1 MIKDNGIGISK
12 DFLAHI
18 FDPFEREKNTTFSGV
33 YGTGLGLTI
42 AKNIAEMMGGNIE
55 VKSTVGKGSIFTIT
69 LRLRIQ
75 NEPFSDSAEFD
86 DFSFPLLD
94 LKLLLVEDNEIN
106 MEIETEIL
114 QGLGF
119 FVDTAPDGNVAVK
132 MVEESQP
139 GDYDIVLMDI
149 QMPEMNGR
157 QATAAIRRL
166 DNPELANIPIIALS
180 ANAFDSDKRMSLE
193 SGINAH
199 LTKPID
205 VPLLLKTMKE
215 ILQAREI

>member
-1 MIKDNGIGISK
+1 
-12 DFLAHI
+12 
-18 FDPFEREKNTTFSGV
+18 
-33 YGTGLGLTI
+33 
-42 AKNIAEMMGGNIE
+42 
-55 VKSTVGKGSIFTIT
+55 
-69 LRLRIQ
+69 
-75 NEPFSDSAEFD
+75 
-86 DFSFPLLD
+86 
-94 LKLLLVEDNEIN
+94 
-106 MEIETEIL
+106 
-114 QGLGF
+114 
-119 FVDTAPDGNVAVK
+119 